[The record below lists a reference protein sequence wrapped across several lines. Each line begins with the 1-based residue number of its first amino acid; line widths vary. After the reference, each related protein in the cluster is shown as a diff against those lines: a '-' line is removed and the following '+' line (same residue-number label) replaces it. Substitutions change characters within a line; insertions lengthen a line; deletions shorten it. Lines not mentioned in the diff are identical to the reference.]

1 MSLDF
6 KIDLTSLVS
15 SIARAIQDSIRSV
28 DVGSIWVNVF
38 IEYLSGPVSLSDYCQ
53 QDIAGSGFHEGVVFC
68 ARFHF
73 SEIFTIT
80 VY

>member
-15 SIARAIQDSIRSV
+15 SIARAMQESIRSV

-38 IEYLSGPVSLSDYCQ
+38 IEYLSEPVWLPDYCQ
-53 QDIAGSGFHEGVVFC
+53 RDIAGFDFHEGVVIC